1 MKRKE
6 HCCNRLSSHHPNL
19 NKFMPT
25 ASKILVEKKKLAKPP
40 LDLHYLGDRVLRQPA
55 KRIAHVDE
63 SIRKLAREMLQTMYS
78 ADGIGLAAP
87 QVGINKQLLV
97 VDCELDQPTIPP
109 LILIN
114 PVIKKFSADVAVGQ
128 EGCLSIPNVFL
139 DVKRSES
146 IELSYKDETGRM
158 QTRTFTGFIAR
169 VIQHEM
175 DHLNG
180 VLFVDRVEN
189 QLALTDALSKEGF
202 SVRAVQPVA

>member
-1 MKRKE
+1 
-6 HCCNRLSSHHPNL
+6 
-19 NKFMPT
+19 
-25 ASKILVEKKKLAKPP
+25 
-40 LDLHYLGDRVLRQPA
+40 
-55 KRIAHVDE
+55 
-63 SIRKLAREMLQTMYS
+63 
-78 ADGIGLAAP
+78 
-87 QVGINKQLLV
+87 
-97 VDCELDQPTIPP
+97 
-109 LILIN
+109 
-114 PVIKKFSADVAVGQ
+114 VGQ